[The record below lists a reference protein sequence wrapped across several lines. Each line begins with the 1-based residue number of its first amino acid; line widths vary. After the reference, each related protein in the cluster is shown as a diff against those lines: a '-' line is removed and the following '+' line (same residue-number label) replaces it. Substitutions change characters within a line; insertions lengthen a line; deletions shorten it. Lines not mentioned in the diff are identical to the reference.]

1 MHPPP
6 KLSYACPLP
15 WTSMGG
21 AERLK
26 YCAQCGHHVANL
38 SLLSSAERS
47 ALLARARTEQVCG
60 SYLVRLSGEMVTPE
74 APLSPAAQLGVK
86 QFGVA
91 TLSAAA
97 LAIAAGCMSPQ
108 ATRQEP
114 AVAQVDCVQISEPDP
129 V

>member
-15 WTSMGG
+15 WTSMRG

-26 YCAQCGHHVANL
+26 YCAQCGHHVSNL
-38 SLLSSAERS
+38 SLLSAAERA

-74 APLSPAAQLGVK
+74 APLSAAEKFGVK

-91 TLSAAA
+91 ALSAAA
-97 LAIAAGCMSPQ
+97 LAIAAGCTSSR
-108 ATRQEP
+108 ATR
-114 AVAQVDCVQISEPDP
+114 
-129 V
+129 